1 MSNLT
6 VRILFALAGIP
17 IVFFLVWFNEF
28 SRFGMMVGLIAVGSW
43 EWARM
48 VSNKISGPRMTFLS
62 PVISAL
68 TVLAWIFSAKF
79 PPALGLA
86 ACLALGVFLTVGF
99 RRVHIENLFP
109 WLALHLAAPLYLA
122 FWGGMTL
129 QLMGEGRGFASS
141 APFILVMV
149 SMWTCD
155 TFAYFSGRLF
165 GKHKLAP
172 QISPKKTWEGAIGGT
187 LFTIGLVVWLG
198 PWAFH
203 TGLVTN
209 VILGIVLSVAGQAG
223 DLFESALKRW
233 AGAKDS
239 SQFFPGHGGVLDRL
253 DSLFLAGP
261 LAVVI
266 LRVAQ
271 S

>member
-17 IVFFLVWFNEF
+17 IVFFLVWFNHYT
-28 SRFGMMVGLIAVGSW
+28 RYGMMVGLIATASW

-48 VSNKISGPRMTFLS
+48 VSTKVSGPRMTFLS
-62 PVISAL
+62 PVLSGLVAIAW
-68 TVLAWIFSAKF
+68 VLSESY
-79 PPALGLA
+79 PPALGVA
-86 ACLALGVFLTVGF
+86 ACLTLCVFLAVGF
-99 RRVHIENLFP
+99 RHVPIENLFP

-122 FWGGMTL
+122 FWGGMIL
-129 QLMGEGRGFASS
+129 QLMGEGHGFASS

-149 SMWTCD
+149 AMWVCD
-155 TFAYFSGRLF
+155 TFAYFSGRLL

-187 LFTIGLVVWLG
+187 LFTVGFVLWLG

-203 TGLVTN
+203 TGFITN
-209 VILGIVLSVAGQAG
+209 LILGVVLSVAGQAG

-239 SQFFPGHGGVLDRL
+239 SQVFPGHGGVLDRL

-271 S
+271 F

>member
-17 IVFFLVWFNEF
+17 IAFFLIWFNEYT
-28 SRFGMMVGLIAVGSW
+28 RFGMMVGLIATGSW

-48 VSNKISGPRMTFLS
+48 VAGKISGPRMTLLS
-62 PVISAL
+62 PLVTIL
-68 TVLAWIFSAKF
+68 VVLAWIFAEPF
-79 PPALGLA
+79 PPALALA
-86 ACLALGVFLTVGF
+86 ACVTIAVFLAVGF
-99 RRVHIENLFP
+99 SRVPIENLFP

-122 FWGGMTL
+122 FWGGMIL
-129 QLMGEGRGFASS
+129 QLMGGGHGFASS
-141 APFILVMV
+141 APFILVMIA
-149 SMWTCD
+149 MWTCD
-155 TFAYFSGRLF
+155 TFAYFSGRLL

-187 LFTIGLVVWLG
+187 LFTVALLVWLG
-198 PWAFH
+198 PWAFQ
-203 TGLVTN
+203 TSLVAN
-209 VILGIVLSVAGQAG
+209 IILGFVLSIAGQAG

-239 SQFFPGHGGVLDRL
+239 SQVFPGHGGVLDRL

-266 LRVAQ
+266 LRIAQ